1 MEVSRRVTQRDRMKL
16 IALYPS
22 LPASLFNL
30 ASRLNSNADATKS
43 KIGERSPIKNFT
55 VVFSTGPRRYRKY
68 QTVEERM
75 SYRAS
80 KKNTLRLPKVLRD
93 ELVSIGCLSLKTLIL
108 TC

>member
-1 MEVSRRVTQRDRMKL
+1 MKL

-43 KIGERSPIKNFT
+43 KIGEGSPIKNFT

-68 QTVEERM
+68 QTGGPFQERM